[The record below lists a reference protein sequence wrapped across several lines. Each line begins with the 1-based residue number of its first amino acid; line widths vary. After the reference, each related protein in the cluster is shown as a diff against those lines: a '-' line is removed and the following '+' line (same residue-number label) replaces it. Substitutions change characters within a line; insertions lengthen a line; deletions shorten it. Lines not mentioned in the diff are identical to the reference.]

1 MRNPIKNMDARA
13 MAAGTC
19 AVIVKWLVIAAAAL
33 VVAVAAFNFIQIT
46 GLALYDSW
54 LGGVDSAV
62 LAELIVATYLPCM
75 AFVVIMVSV
84 LAVAF
89 MRAVWRAADG
99 IAVKVRSRMGAGK
112 DSQENKETEE

>member
-1 MRNPIKNMDARA
+1 MRNLIKDTDAKTVVA
-13 MAAGTC
+13 LAC
-19 AVIVKWLVIAAAAL
+19 AVIVKWLVIAAAVL
-33 VVAVAAFNFIQIT
+33 VVIVAAFNFIQVT

-62 LAELIVATYLPCM
+62 LVELIVATYLPCM
-75 AFVVIMVSV
+75 AFVVIMVSA

-99 IAVKVRSRMGAGK
+99 VAAKVRSRMGAGK

>member
-1 MRNPIKNMDARA
+1 MRNPFKNMDTKAV
-13 MAAGTC
+13 AAGAC
-19 AVIVKWLVIAAAAL
+19 SVIAKWLVIAVAAL

-62 LAELIVATYLPCM
+62 LVELIVATYLPCM

-99 IAVKVRSRMGAGK
+99 VAAKVRSRMGAGK
-112 DSQENKETEE
+112 DSQNKETEE

>member
-1 MRNPIKNMDARA
+1 MRNPIGNVDAKA
-13 MAAGTC
+13 MASGALATI
-19 AVIVKWLVIAAAAL
+19 AKWLVIVVAAL
-33 VVAVAAFNFIQIT
+33 VVVVAAFNFIQIS

-54 LGGVDSAV
+54 LGGVDSTILV
-62 LAELIVATYLPCM
+62 ELIVATYLPCM

-89 MRAVWRAADG
+89 MRSVWRAADG
-99 IAVKVRSRMGAGK
+99 IATKVRSRMGAGK

>member
-1 MRNPIKNMDARA
+1 MRNPFKNMDAKA
-13 MAAGTC
+13 VAAGAC
-19 AVIVKWLVIAAAAL
+19 AVIAKWLVIAVAAL

-54 LGGVDSAV
+54 LGGVDSSV
-62 LAELIVATYLPCM
+62 LVELIVATYLPCV

-99 IAVKVRSRMGAGK
+99 VAAKVRSRMGAGK
-112 DSQENKETEE
+112 DSQNKETEE